1 MLVLVDLGFVIHI
14 TLELSILVLIQ
25 KPFKDRLLDL
35 LIVLV
40 LEEFVREKFD

>member
-1 MLVLVDLGFVIHI
+1 VLILIDLGFVIYI
-14 TLELSILVLIQ
+14 ALELSILVLIQ
-25 KPFKDRLLDL
+25 KPFKDRFLDL